1 MHRLSPVPVLPPGV
15 HYHVYYRCLSLKYP
29 MIFQKPFKTETVA
42 SGDAKG
48 NLIRRYQ
55 VPKLPLLEGAW

>member
-1 MHRLSPVPVLPPGV
+1 
-15 HYHVYYRCLSLKYP
+15 